1 MSVNSWPAAM
11 LKNTGALK
19 ITDLILSNHL
29 YQGTTFS
36 VFVLFP
42 LKPLSHT
49 VCTGTVSLPRVS
61 VLVS

>member
-29 YQGTTFS
+29 YHGTTFS
-36 VFVLFP
+36 VFVLSP
-42 LKPLSHT
+42 LNLSPIQF
-49 VCTGTVSLPRVS
+49 VQVQLAYLEFQC
-61 VLVS
+61 

>member
-36 VFVLFP
+36 VFVLSP
-42 LKPLSHT
+42 LNLSPIQF
-49 VCTGTVSLPRVS
+49 VQVQLAYLEFQC
-61 VLVS
+61 

>member
-29 YQGTTFS
+29 YQGATFS
-36 VFVLFP
+36 VFVLSP
-42 LKPLSHT
+42 LNLSPT
-49 VCTGTVSLPRVS
+49 PFVVSLPRVS